1 MQGTVRGW
9 TACRRQ
15 ADGARTTRRLRRRA
29 RVTGAGA
36 DIRLSPR
43 LGVSSMT
50 LDTMRGDGDASGQSS
65 VSRSLCAGMTLH
77 SGATNPD
84 EVAAAILDGEPLFED
99 VWPEIEARAEGLVET
114 ARLVGVEP
122 RRYAAEMML
131 GMERSI
137 EDDGFQME
145 DADVARADIAMA
157 AALVYAGRIG

>member
-15 ADGARTTRRLRRRA
+15 AAGARATRRLRRRA
-29 RVTGAGA
+29 RVTGAGS

-50 LDTMRGDGDASGQSS
+50 LDTMHGNGDGSGQSS
-65 VSRSLCAGMTLH
+65 VARSLCAGMTLH
-77 SGATNPD
+77 YGATNPD
-84 EVAAAILDGEPLFED
+84 EVAAAILDGEPFFED

-114 ARLVGVEP
+114 GRLVGVEP

-157 AALVYAGRIG
+157 

>member
-1 MQGTVRGW
+1 
-9 TACRRQ
+9 
-15 ADGARTTRRLRRRA
+15 
-29 RVTGAGA
+29 
-36 DIRLSPR
+36 
-43 LGVSSMT
+43 MT
-50 LDTMRGDGDASGQSS
+50 LDTMRGDGDGSGQSS
-65 VSRSLCAGMTLH
+65 ASRSVYVGMTLH
-77 SGATNPD
+77 YGATNPD

-122 RRYAAEMML
+122 RRYAAAMML

>member
-1 MQGTVRGW
+1 
-9 TACRRQ
+9 
-15 ADGARTTRRLRRRA
+15 
-29 RVTGAGA
+29 
-36 DIRLSPR
+36 
-43 LGVSSMT
+43 
-50 LDTMRGDGDASGQSS
+50 
-65 VSRSLCAGMTLH
+65 MTLH
-77 SGATNPD
+77 YGATNPD
-84 EVAAAILDGEPLFED
+84 EVAAGILGGEAFFED